1 MYNQQYLN
9 DLISRSLREDIGTGD
24 ITTLATID
32 KATIINGRFIAKQ
45 CGIVCGLEVARAVF
59 RYVDAD
65 IQLVEHFC
73 DGDQVKVGDII
84 AEVKGRAIP
93 VLTGER
99 LALNFMQRMSGIATR
114 THGMVQNVAGYKT
127 EILDTRKTTPG
138 LRLLEKYAVKIGG
151 GRNHRMNL
159 ADGILIKDNHIR
171 SAGSITKAIQMAKKV
186 APHTLK
192 VEVEVE
198 DMGGV
203 NEALSAGADII
214 MLDNMDAPTMKQ
226 AVDIIAG
233 RALTEASGNMDQ
245 KDLAEVAATGVD
257 FISVGALTH
266 SVKSMDI
273 SLKFDPLATQSL

>member
-9 DLISRSLREDIGTGD
+9 DLISRSLIEDIGTGD

-32 KATIINGRFIAKQ
+32 QATIINGRFVAKEA
-45 CGIVCGLEVARAVF
+45 GIVCGMEVARAVF
-59 RYVDAD
+59 NYVDRD
-65 IQLVEHFC
+65 IELVEHFC
-73 DGDQVKVGDII
+73 DGEAVAVGDII

-114 THGMVQNVAGYKT
+114 THGMVQQVEGYKT

-138 LRLLEKYAVKIGG
+138 LRLLEKYAVKTGG

-159 ADGILIKDNHIR
+159 ADGVLIKDNHIR
-171 SAGSITKAIQMAKKV
+171 SAGSITKAIQMAKKM

-198 DMGGV
+198 DMDGV
-203 NEALSAGADII
+203 NEALAAGADII
-214 MLDNMDAPTMKQ
+214 MLDNMDAPTMKK

-245 KDLAEVAATGVD
+245 KDLKEVAATGVD

-273 SLKFDPLATQSL
+273 SLKFDPIA